1 MCEHLTWYMGSTLS
15 ALSRDINFWS
25 GLWPKNQNFLWFWF
39 SDSSDSFLPWE
50 EMLDA
55 RTCPSVNIVL
65 GLMNRGLPWLV
76 PYSVF
81 GTNISSE
88 SCWFLLSSVK
98 CGAVPSYSKW
108 AERKKVEFW
117 NASETPTC
125 LSLPLNWKKE
135 SNLGAGWWW
144 WWSGLLQ
151 QRRWGWNWLK
161 RAEDKNHQLQS
172 PLWVH
177 VIAYTECPCALSS
190 EPHKS
195 PMKWVDIFLSFLGLN
210 HFFPLICPRKD
221 LRDLHSV

>member
-1 MCEHLTWYMGSTLS
+1 MT
-15 ALSRDINFWS
+15 N
-25 GLWPKNQNFLWFWF
+25 NQNFLWFWF

-50 EMLDA
+50 EVLDA

-65 GLMNRGLPWLV
+65 GLLNRGLFWLE

-88 SCWFLLSSVK
+88 SCWFLFSSLK
-98 CGAVPSYSKW
+98 CGAVPSHSKW
-108 AERKKVEFW
+108 TERKKVEFW

-125 LSLPLNWKKE
+125 LSLPLNRKRE

-144 WWSGLLQ
+144 WWRGSLQ

-161 RAEDKNHQLQS
+161 RAEGKNHQLQS

-177 VIAYTECPCALSS
+177 VIAYTECPYALSS

-195 PMKWVDIFLSFLGLN
+195 PHEMGGYISVFSWFKSF
-210 HFFPLICPRKD
+210 FFPTLSQKRFKGLAISIADK
-221 LRDLHSV
+221 LHLT